1 MFGLGIKIDL
11 SLGAFQPRVETA
23 EWVGTVINKIKR
35 ESKKQPGKT
44 WRVLDIFAG
53 SGFIGLAILKNI
65 PNSKVDFAEI
75 KPQFIQQIKLNL
87 KLNRIDPSRTNVIQ
101 SDVFENVSRRYD
113 YILANPPY
121 VAQKRKFLVQDSVLE
136 NDPPSA
142 LWGGEDGL
150 RYIRRL
156 LRNSGKYLAAGGFL
170 YFEFSPEQKNEIEE
184 IARSYNFELDFF
196 KDKNNIFRWAEAKIS
211 FRYD

>member
-11 SLGAFQPRVETA
+11 SLGAFQPRAETA
-23 EWVGTVINKIKR
+23 EWTRLVISKIKR
-35 ESKKQPGKT
+35 ESKKQPGKI

-53 SGFIGLAILKNI
+53 SGFIGLAILKNVL
-65 PNSKVDFAEI
+65 KTRVDFAEI

-87 KLNRIDPSRTNVIQ
+87 ELNQIDLSRTIVVQ
-101 SDVFENVSRRYD
+101 SDVFENVNGRYD

-121 VAQKRKFLVQDSVLE
+121 VAQKRKFLVQDFVLE

-150 RYIRRL
+150 RYIRKL
-156 LRNSGKYLAAGGFL
+156 LQNSEKHLTSGGFL
-170 YFEFSPEQKNEIEE
+170 YFEFSPEQKNEIEK
-184 IARSYNFELDFF
+184 IARNCNFELDFF
-196 KDKNNIFRWAEAKIS
+196 KDKNNIFRWAKAKMS
-211 FRYD
+211 S